1 MIRRYNYVIGN
12 SQNDSKQNWS
22 QDKYTPPKISIFPDW
37 PTVQFL
43 GEKFSK
49 PVFMFQNN
57 LSFKVIMFGP
67 PGLSHFEAKNAI
79 LQNLEVPLY
88 ILMTVYIYIYIYI
101 HIYIYIYTCTHTY
114 MEVYDVCGQNIQFYV
129 YIIYVRMY
137 NICMQYICNDV

>member
-67 PGLSHFEAKNAI
+67 PGLSQFEAKNVI
-79 LQNLEVPLY
+79 LQTQEFLLY
-88 ILMTVYIYIYIYI
+88 ILMTVYCIFR
-101 HIYIYIYTCTHTY
+101 
-114 MEVYDVCGQNIQFYV
+114 DVFSLLVFISRVLFLNYVNKMIQ
-129 YIIYVRMY
+129 IIFSSMKMFFASVSLRM
-137 NICMQYICNDV
+137 